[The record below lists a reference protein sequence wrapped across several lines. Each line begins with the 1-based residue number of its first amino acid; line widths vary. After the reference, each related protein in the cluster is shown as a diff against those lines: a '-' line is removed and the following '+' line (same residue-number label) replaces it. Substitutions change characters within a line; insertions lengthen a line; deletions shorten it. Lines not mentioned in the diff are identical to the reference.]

1 MTRHTWQSW
10 RERYKKNAPRLD
22 VRIAQIVQEKK
33 PALGEKGQYGYVRK
47 PEEKPKRTRR
57 KKNVAPETNG
67 DEFLAGPSAVANG
80 EDPSLALSL
89 NMAPPP
95 PPPPGMTISNGP
107 PTYSAVLFAAG
118 APPPFMPLAP
128 APPVDPRTQKE
139 NAQEQEM
146 EDGEEESQ
154 WSIRIAP
161 EDAPPPTWA
170 AKRPLNNEDDG
181 HPAKKPRLE

>member
-67 DEFLAGPSAVANG
+67 DEFLAGPSTVANG
-80 EDPSLALSL
+80 EDPSLSLSL

-118 APPPFMPLAP
+118 AFVDVRLPPQYAGLGEMVSVL
-128 APPVDPRTQKE
+128 PVVVV
-139 NAQEQEM
+139 A
-146 EDGEEESQ
+146 
-154 WSIRIAP
+154 WSMWLVR
-161 EDAPPPTWA
+161 W
-170 AKRPLNNEDDG
+170 
-181 HPAKKPRLE
+181 